1 MPEVKERGVA
11 LFIRLDVSQLS
22 LFVHINRFNE
32 NDLEDVM
39 ETEEEFYNIAWG
51 YVNGFFPGA
60 KCRLESDSNT
70 GRKFFTYGSVT
81 GHRTMDRARTVLA
94 TFEVEEF
101 DLSVEADVK
110 KYEAMFD
117 EAFGDPIELNKKED
131 W

>member
-1 MPEVKERGVA
+1 
-11 LFIRLDVSQLS
+11 VSQLS

-32 NDLEDVM
+32 NDPEDVM

-51 YVNGFFPGA
+51 YVRGFFPGA

-81 GHRTMDRARTVLA
+81 GHRTMDSARTVLA

-110 KYEAMFD
+110 RYEAMFD
-117 EAFGDPIELNKKED
+117 EAFEAELELNKKED